1 MTMTATTAVQAR
13 LAKPADAAAI
23 ARIYNEGIED
33 RIATFETRPH
43 TPQDIVR
50 WLDGVHPVVV
60 CVDGAEVIAFA
71 NSSTYRAR
79 ACYSGV
85 AEFSV
90 YVARSAR
97 GRGAGRVALEALVD
111 AAAQNGFWKLI
122 GRILPENDAIRKLVQ
137 SVGFRE
143 VGTYKRHAKLEGAWH
158 DTLIVEKLIG
168 EAAKP

>member
-1 MTMTATTAVQAR
+1 MTMATTTAVVAR
-13 LAKPADAAAI
+13 PAKPTDAAAI

-43 TPQDIVR
+43 TPQDVLR

-60 CVDGAEVIAFA
+60 VVDNGEVIAFA

-90 YVARSAR
+90 YVARNAR
-97 GRGAGRVALEALVD
+97 GRGAGRVALDALVE
-111 AAAQNGFWKLI
+111 AATQSGLWKLI
-122 GRILPENDAIRKLVQ
+122 GRILPENEAIRKLTNA
-137 SVGFRE
+137 VGFRE
-143 VGTYKRHAKLEGAWH
+143 VGTYKRHARLEGVWH
-158 DTLIVEKLIG
+158 DTLVVEKLLG
-168 EAAKP
+168 EAAQ

>member
-1 MTMTATTAVQAR
+1 MAAATALLAR
-13 LAKPADAAAI
+13 AAKPSDAAAI

-43 TPQDIVR
+43 TPQDVVR

-60 CVDGAEVIAFA
+60 VEDGGAVIAFGET
-71 NSSTYRAR
+71 STYRVR

-97 GRGAGRVALEALVD
+97 GKGAGRAALDALI
-111 AAAQNGFWKLI
+111 AAAQQSGFWKLI
-122 GRILPENDAIRKLVQ
+122 GRILPENDAIRKLCKAA
-137 SVGFRE
+137 GFRE
-143 VGTYKRHAKLEGAWH
+143 VGTYKRHAKLDGVWH
-158 DTLIVEKLIG
+158 DTLIVEKLLG
-168 EAAKP
+168 EAA